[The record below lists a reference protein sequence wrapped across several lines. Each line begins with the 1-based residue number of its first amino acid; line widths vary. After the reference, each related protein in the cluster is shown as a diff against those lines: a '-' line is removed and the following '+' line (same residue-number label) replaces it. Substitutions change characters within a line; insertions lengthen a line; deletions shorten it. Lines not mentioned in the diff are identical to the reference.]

1 VPSSRRGL
9 RLVRLAAPAGLWLAA
24 ACVPHAG
31 PLTGVPTTRRLPD
44 SALPAGYQR
53 VVFHWEVRQ
62 HVYSARGDG
71 SARIAPPDSVRLD
84 FFLENGASGGF
95 VILIADSLRL
105 APQDDARRYVPPV
118 PMLWAA
124 LGRLAVAAPD
134 TVVRLDGDTLRA
146 DIGRDP
152 VWRAAFGPDGLVRLE
167 RIEGGRIRAAVE
179 RRDPNH
185 VEFSERGSGRSL
197 RLEVLHRYAES
208 GFDGSIWR
216 P

>member
-1 VPSSRRGL
+1 MPSSRPGSG
-9 RLVRLAAPAGLWLAA
+9 LVRAAALAALCLAA
-24 ACVPHAG
+24 ACVPRAG
-31 PLTGVPTTRRLPD
+31 PLTGIPTTRRLPGT
-44 SALPAGYQR
+44 ALPPGHR
-53 VVFHWEVRQ
+53 RIVFHWDARQ

-71 SARIAPPDSVRLD
+71 SARIAPPDSLRLD

-105 APQDDARRYVPPV
+105 GPQDEAQRYVPPI

-124 LGRLAVAAPD
+124 LGRLTVSAPD

-152 VWRAAFGPDGLVRLE
+152 VWRAAFGPAGLVRLE
-167 RIEGGRIRAAVE
+167 RIEGGRIRATVE
-179 RRDPNH
+179 RRDADH
-185 VEFSERGSGRSL
+185 VEYMERGSGRSL
-197 RLEVLHRYAES
+197 RLEVLHLYEET
-208 GFDGSIWR
+208 GFDESIWR